1 VLQPAFVAVTTET
14 LEGMATPW
22 TLAGGGVTGLD
33 GVPLPLLPPPQA
45 VRSRAIVA
53 SAKPRPAILDRL
65 MEILP
70 SDIAEGGYACARR
83 EPEPCGT
90 VMRGPAADCRPASHI
105 GALPR
110 QLKPR
115 RWRRGRGS
123 ANYLIIAK
131 MEFEPTRLSEVV
143 LIRPRAFKDERGYFM
158 ETWREQKF
166 AAAGIQARFVQDNQ
180 SHSVRHTLRGDAESY
195 ACGC

>member
-22 TLAGGGVTGLD
+22 TLAGGGVAGLD

-143 LIRPRAFKDERGYFM
+143 LIRPRAFKDERAVRWDD
-158 ETWREQKF
+158 TSI
-166 AAAGIQARFVQDNQ
+166 GIRWPLPSGLAPKLSPKDQVAP
-180 SHSVRHTLRGDAESY
+180 LLGDAESY